1 MPVRHDDAMPPK
13 EWSRFAIDADGDPAE
28 RPRRVRELLQALDID
43 PPAEM
48 MLIGI
53 DEWTT
58 FFSLRWFFTTRVV
71 NDDVD
76 HRLQSG
82 LAWDLSDDLGN
93 AYLGGDYGGGGCN
106 SAHWTIT
113 SQFAPAVHSGARSCR
128 SALVRPLPDK

>member
-1 MPVRHDDAMPPK
+1 M
-13 EWSRFAIDADGDPAE
+13 
-28 RPRRVRELLQALDID
+28 RELLRALDID

-53 DEWTT
+53 DELRT
-58 FFSLRWFFTTRVV
+58 FFSLRSFFATTVV

-93 AYLGGDYGGGGCN
+93 AYLSGDYGGGGGN
-106 SAHWTIT
+106 SVHWTFT
-113 SQFAPAVHSGARSCR
+113 SQFAPAIHFGHRSCR
-128 SALVRPLPDK
+128 SALARPSPDND

>member
-1 MPVRHDDAMPPK
+1 MRHDDAMPPK
-13 EWSRFAIDADGDPAE
+13 EWSRFALDAVGEPAA
-28 RPRRVRELLQALDID
+28 RPRRVRELLQVLDID

-53 DEWTT
+53 DDWTT

-82 LAWDLSDDLGN
+82 LGWDLSDNLGN
-93 AYLGGDYGGGGCN
+93 PYVGGDYGGGGGN
-106 SAHWTIT
+106 SAHWTFT
-113 SQFAPAVHSGARSCR
+113 SQFAPPFTVGHSSCR
-128 SALVRPLPDK
+128 SALARPSPDND